1 MKRSPRRFTASPRSD
16 DGVHRM
22 FRIKICGVT
31 RPEDAAHAVACGA
44 DAIGINFFPG
54 SPRFVAE
61 ELARDIVGTVAG
73 RVEIVGVFVNE
84 SPGTIVALCGRLG
97 IRRVQLHGDESPG
110 DASRLPLWRM
120 KAVHADR
127 VPDLPALL
135 AYPCEAFLFDAGG
148 KGGYG
153 GTGRELPWGEL
164 ADRFPGI
171 AGVRG
176 IGKAPKPWF
185 LAGGLTPSNVK
196 RAILEARPS
205 GVDVAS
211 GVELSPGRKDPG
223 KVEMFIE
230 HAKAGFHLVET

>member
-1 MKRSPRRFTASPRSD
+1 MKRSPRRFTGFQRLMGNAPE
-16 DGVHRM
+16 M

-44 DAIGINFFPG
+44 GAIGINFFPG

-61 ELARDIVGTVAG
+61 ELAREIVGTVAD
-73 RVEIVGVFVNE
+73 RAEIVGVFVNE

-120 KAVHADR
+120 RAVHADR

-135 AYPCEAFLFDAGG
+135 AYPCEAFLFDSGG
-148 KGGYG
+148 KGAYG
-153 GTGRELPWGEL
+153 GTGRELAWGEL

-171 AGVRG
+171 TGVRG

-211 GVELSPGRKDPG
+211 GVESSPGRKDPG